1 MESVGIMENPP
12 SERKAAGGRG
22 AAPRVLAAYLAL
34 TAAVI
39 ALDGLAPER
48 LALLV
53 VHLGGAAALLALV
66 GRRVEESL
74 ALGVLADWIPLL
86 LVPVLY
92 AELPLLMEGLPGPVR
107 YHDAVIAGLDA
118 RLFGGQPAFSWA
130 GAMPIPLLSELLHAC
145 YVAYYALIYA
155 PPLLLYVPVR
165 GTSVGAA
172 AAGEARGGAR
182 LAAFHETVLAL
193 TLSFLICFVVFI
205 VFPVQGPR
213 YLGVP
218 EGVPSG
224 PVRGFVLAILET
236 GSSRGAAFPSSHVA
250 VAVTQALL
258 ALRHQPRLGRWVA
271 ALAVGLGC
279 GAVYGGFH
287 YGVDVLAGAAV
298 GVAVVP
304 AARGIARRLGSGV
317 LRP

>member
-1 MESVGIMENPP
+1 MESVGIMESPP
-12 SERKAAGGRG
+12 SERKAGGRG
-22 AAPRVLAAYLAL
+22 AALRVLAAYLAL
-34 TAAVI
+34 TAVVLP
-39 ALDGLAPER
+39 LDGPTPER
-48 LALLV
+48 IGALV
-53 VHLGGAAALLALV
+53 VHLGAAAALLALA
-66 GRRVEESL
+66 GRRGEAAPSVQ
-74 ALGVLADWIPLL
+74 VLADWLPLL

-107 YHDAVIAGLDA
+107 YRDPGIAGLEA
-118 RLFGGQPAFSWA
+118 LLFGTQPAFQWA
-130 GAMPIPLLSELLHAC
+130 GTMPYGPLSELLHAC
-145 YVAYYALIYA
+145 YVSYYALIYA
-155 PPLLLYVPVR
+155 PPLLLYARLR
-165 GTSVGAA
+165 GASCGGDGASEP
-172 AAGEARGGAR
+172 GLDR

-193 TLSFLICFVVFI
+193 TLSFLICFVVFV

-224 PVRGFVLAILET
+224 PVRSLVLTILEA

-258 ALRHQPRLGRWVA
+258 ALRHQPRVGRWVA
-271 ALAVGLGC
+271 ALAVGLAC

-287 YGVDVLAGAAV
+287 YGVDVLAGAVV

-304 AARGIARRLGSGV
+304 AARGIALRLGSGV
-317 LRP
+317 QRP